1 MPDESSLLRIGPFS
15 RASWLSV
22 KALRSYHEMG
32 LLVPAVVDPQTGYRS
47 YTVGQL
53 TDATII
59 RRLRELD
66 VPLEAVRRVLDARDP
81 EVTAKV
87 LADHAAVL
95 ETRLAELQLA
105 VDGLSSA
112 VSTPILHTPVHRM
125 HQEACCVL
133 TVKGTIGPGEF
144 ESFLDRTRRTLIDAA
159 AASGAVIAGDFGA
172 SYPTL
177 EEDGPQPTVAFL
189 PIAEPTLLPPDVL
202 ATGVRVSEVPAADVA
217 VFVHAGSYDTLDD
230 AYRRLGA
237 WVAANDESAD
247 LPVRELYLVM
257 MSDTDDPDRLRT
269 KICWPVR
276 G

>member
-1 MPDESSLLRIGPFS
+1 MSEESLLRIGPFS

-32 LLVPAVVDPQTGYRS
+32 LLVPAVVDPRTGYRS
-47 YTVGQL
+47 YTVAQL

-95 ETRLAELQLA
+95 ETRLAELQRA

-125 HQEACCVL
+125 HQQACCVL
-133 TVKGTIGPGEF
+133 TVKGTIAPGDF
-144 ESFLDRTRRTLIDAA
+144 EAFLERTRRVLVDAA
-159 AASGAVIAGDFGA
+159 TSSGAVISGDFGA

-177 EEDGPQPTVAFL
+177 EEDGPQPTIAFL
-189 PIAEPTLLPPDVL
+189 PIAEPALLPPDVR
-202 ATGVRVSEVPAADVA
+202 ATGVRVSEVPAGDVA
-217 VFVHAGSYDTLDD
+217 VFVHAGGYDTLDD

-237 WVAANDESAD
+237 WVAANDEPAD

>member
-1 MPDESSLLRIGPFS
+1 MSEESLLRIGPFS

-32 LLVPAVVDPQTGYRS
+32 LLVPAVVDPLTGYRS
-47 YTVGQL
+47 YTVAQL

-95 ETRLAELQLA
+95 EARLAELQRA
-105 VDGLSSA
+105 VDGLAGA
-112 VSTPILHTPVHRM
+112 VDTPILHTPVHRM
-125 HQEACCVL
+125 HQDACYVL
-133 TVKGTIGPGEF
+133 TVKGTIAPGDF
-144 ESFLDRTRRTLIDAA
+144 EPFLDRTRRTLVDAA
-159 AASGAVIAGDFGA
+159 ASSGAVVTGDFGA

-177 EEDGPQPTVAFL
+177 EEDGPQPTIAFL
-189 PIAEPTLLPPDVL
+189 PIAEPTLLPPAVR
-202 ATGVRVSEVPAADVA
+202 AMGVRVSEVPATDVA

-257 MSDTDDPDRLRT
+257 MSDTDDADRLRT